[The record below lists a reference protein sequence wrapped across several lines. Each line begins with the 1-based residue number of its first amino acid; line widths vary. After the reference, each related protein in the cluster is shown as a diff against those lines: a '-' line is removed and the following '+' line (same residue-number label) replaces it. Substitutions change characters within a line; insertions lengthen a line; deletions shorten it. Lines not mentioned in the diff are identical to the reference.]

1 MRMNEK
7 RERYRQIL
15 LDLLQ
20 QWAAYTPVNLSE
32 AEAQVIADLQR
43 DHFQLVRLGWRDDAF
58 VHNTVFHFDIKAND
72 KIWIQAN
79 WTDVDI
85 AAELINRGVDKS
97 DIVLGFQPPLFRPY
111 TGYAT
116 A

>member
-1 MRMNEK
+1 MSEK

-32 AEAQVIADLQR
+32 AEGQIIADLQR
-43 DHFQLVRLGWRDDAF
+43 DHFQLVRLGWQGDAF
-58 VHNTVFHFDIKAND
+58 VHNTVFHFDIKED
-72 KIWIQAN
+72 GKIWIQAN
-79 WTDVDI
+79 WTDTDI
-85 AAELINRGVDKS
+85 AADLVSRGVEKN
-97 DIVLGFQPPLFRPY
+97 DIVLGFQPPRYRPY

>member
-1 MRMNEK
+1 MDNK
-7 RERYRQIL
+7 RERYCQIL

-32 AEAQVIADLQR
+32 HEGQLIADIQR
-43 DHFQLVRLGWRDDAF
+43 GHFQLVRIGWRGDVF
-58 VHNTVFHFDIKAND
+58 VHNTIFHFDMKADD

-85 AAELINRGVDKS
+85 AADLVSRGVEKN
-97 DIVLGFQPPLFRPY
+97 DIVLGFQPARYREY

>member
-1 MRMNEK
+1 MNKK

-20 QWAAYTPVNLSE
+20 HWAAYTPVNLSE

-58 VHNTVFHFDIKAND
+58 VHNTIFHFDIKAND

>member
-1 MRMNEK
+1 MNDK

-15 LDLLQ
+15 LELLQ
-20 QWAAYTPVNLSE
+20 QWATYTPINLSE
-32 AEAQVIADLQR
+32 AEGQVIADLQR
-43 DHFQLVRLGWRDDAF
+43 DHFQLVRIGWRDDAF
-58 VHNTVFHFDIKAND
+58 VHNTIFHFDIKAND

-85 AAELINRGVDKS
+85 AAELTSRGVEKS
-97 DIVLGFQPPLFRPY
+97 DIVLGFQPPEYRTY
-111 TGYAT
+111 SGYAV